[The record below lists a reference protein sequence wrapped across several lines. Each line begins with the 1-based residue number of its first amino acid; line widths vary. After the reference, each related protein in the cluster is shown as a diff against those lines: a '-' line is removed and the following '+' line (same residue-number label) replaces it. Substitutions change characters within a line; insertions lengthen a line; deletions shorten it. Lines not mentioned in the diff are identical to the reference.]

1 MRAET
6 GTVLDRLFRQA
17 RTANRFTAEP
27 VAEEV
32 LRELYDL
39 VRLGPTAGNLC
50 PARFV
55 FVRTPEAKERLLRCL
70 DPGNVVRTREAPV
83 TVIIGWDERF
93 HHMAPVLFPGRD
105 DLITAHEGDNR
116 SSHRHEVALRNS
128 SLQGAYLIM
137 AARALGLDCG
147 PMSGFD
153 RERLEAEFF
162 PDGRIRVNF
171 LCNLG
176 RADREAL
183 YPRLP
188 RLSFEDACTLL

>member
-1 MRAET
+1 M
-6 GTVLDRLFRQA
+6 LDRLFRDA

-27 VAEEV
+27 VPDEL

-39 VRLGPTAGNLC
+39 VKLGPTSGNLC

-55 FVRTPEAKERLLRCL
+55 FVRTPEARQRLLACL
-70 DPGNVVRTREAPV
+70 DAGNVVRTGEAPV
-83 TVIIGWDERF
+83 TVIVGWDERF
-93 HHMAPVLFPGRD
+93 HEMAPRLFPGRD
-105 DLITAHEGDNR
+105 DLITAYAGDNR
-116 SSHRHEVALRNS
+116 KDHRHEVGLRNS

-147 PMSGFD
+147 PLSGFD
-153 RERLEAEFF
+153 SVKLEAEFF
-162 PDGRIRVNF
+162 PDGRTKVNF

-176 RADREAL
+176 RADRAAL
-183 YPRLP
+183 FPRLP